1 MLANSSELDSTRP
14 KLNMRRKILFSVGYL
29 VWVSLAFFGAQV
41 IVSLLATALSRLKV
55 VDFSLIKESVLS
67 SSIAFISYALALAII
82 IGVPWIITKQRTKL
96 KDLGMTRLPA
106 WSDILLG
113 PLAYVP
119 YIIISG
125 LLASIAATIPG
136 FPTNQIQDVG
146 FSEILTRGDMV
157 LAFLTL
163 VVLAPIAEEAIFRG
177 YLYTKL
183 KGITG
188 PIIGAVLVSIC
199 FGALHLQLNVAVDVF
214 ALSLVLCT
222 LRQVTGSIWAGVLLH
237 MTKNFVAFYVLF
249 VLPLLH

>member
-1 MLANSSELDSTRP
+1 MLANSSEPDSTRP

-41 IVSLLATALSRLKV
+41 IVGLLAKALSRLKV

-82 IGVPWIITKQRTKL
+82 IGVPWIIKKHRTTL